1 MWPLVDA
8 FSMRG
13 SCERALPPDP
23 ASLVQRE
30 EEQVVSM
37 YGMCEEEK
45 CLESLEEEK
54 ESKEVD
60 SVKEES
66 EKEADK
72 KEELSHLDLAESWF
86 SWSKRHRAVVKGP
99 ESVCYLCERGKEHFK
114 YGSSKRRDLINSL
127 EDLAEQLY
135 KWKSPGVAYG
145 EIRNYEAGYN
155 SMAVDRRIAI
165 KYHGLDVTCKE

>member
-1 MWPLVDA
+1 M
-8 FSMRG
+8 
-13 SCERALPPDP
+13 
-23 ASLVQRE
+23 E
-30 EEQVVSM
+30 E
-37 YGMCEEEK
+37 MCEEEK
-45 CLESLEEEK
+45 ALESLEEEK

-99 ESVCYLCERGKEHFK
+99 ESVCDLCERGEEDFK
-114 YGSSKRRDLINSL
+114 YGSSKCRDCINSL

-135 KWKSPGVAYG
+135 KWKCPGVAYG
-145 EIRNYEAGYN
+145 EKREYKAGYN
-155 SMAVDRRIAI
+155 SMADNRRNAI
-165 KYHGLDVTCKE
+165 KYHGLDVTGLN